1 MIFSDWSD
9 HAMRADCFIWKDKG
23 SSVSL
28 LAMSKAKT
36 PHNLQSGKSSLDE
49 TDARI
54 LAALDSNARLSI
66 SELARLVGMSAPSVS
81 ERVRRL
87 EANGVIRGFTV
98 DVDTRAIGYQIRAMV
113 RIRPLPGKLHLVEKL
128 IQERPEFVECDK
140 VTGDDP
146 FLARLVVHSIER
158 MDDVLEA
165 LSEHAVTSTAVI
177 KGTSV
182 ERRLPPL

>member
-1 MIFSDWSD
+1 
-9 HAMRADCFIWKDKG
+9 
-23 SSVSL
+23 
-28 LAMSKAKT
+28 
-36 PHNLQSGKSSLDE
+36 
-49 TDARI
+49 
-54 LAALDSNARLSI
+54 
-66 SELARLVGMSAPSVS
+66 
-81 ERVRRL
+81 
-87 EANGVIRGFTV
+87 
-98 DVDTRAIGYQIRAMV
+98 VDTRAIGYQIRAMV

-146 FLARLVVHSIER
+146 FLARMVVHSIER

>member
-1 MIFSDWSD
+1 MDV
-9 HAMRADCFIWKDKG
+9 AG
-23 SSVSL
+23 SASFH
-28 LAMSKAKT
+28 AMSKANST
-36 PHNLQSGKSSLDE
+36 NDLQFGKSSLDE

-54 LAALDSNARLSI
+54 LTALDADSRLSMR
-66 SELARLVGMSAPSVS
+66 ELASVVGMSAPSVS

-87 EANGVIRGFTV
+87 EAAGIIRGFTL

-128 IQERPEFVECDK
+128 IQDRPEFIECDK
-140 VTGDDP
+140 ITGDDP
-146 FLARLVVHSIER
+146 FLARLVVRSIEQ

-182 ERRLPPL
+182 KKRLPPL

>member
-1 MIFSDWSD
+1 MQCVPP
-9 HAMRADCFIWKDKG
+9 RFIWKDKG
-23 SSVSL
+23 KSRRFP
-28 LAMSKAKT
+28 AMSKAKA
-36 PHNLQSGKSSLDE
+36 PQNLQSTKSTLDL
-49 TDARI
+49 TDAQI
-54 LAALDSNARLSI
+54 LAALDSDARLSM

-87 EANGVIRGFTV
+87 ESTGVIRAFTV

-113 RIRPLPGKLHLVEKL
+113 RIRPLPGKLHLVERL

-140 VTGDDP
+140 ITGDDP
-146 FLARLVVHSIER
+146 FLARLVVHTIEQ

-182 ERRLPPL
+182 KRRLPPL

>member
-1 MIFSDWSD
+1 MQCVPS
-9 HAMRADCFIWKDKG
+9 RFIWNFRG
-23 SSVSL
+23 QSCSL
-28 LAMSKAKT
+28 LAMSKAKAST
-36 PHNLQSGKSSLDE
+36 NVQIAKSTLDA

-54 LAALDSNARLSI
+54 LAALDSDARVSI

-87 EANGVIRGFTV
+87 EAAGVVRGFTV

-113 RIRPLPGKLHLVEKL
+113 RIRPLPGKLHLVERL

-140 VTGDDP
+140 ITGDDP
-146 FLARLVVHSIER
+146 FLARLVVHTIEQ

-182 ERRLPPL
+182 KRRLPPL

>member
-1 MIFSDWSD
+1 
-9 HAMRADCFIWKDKG
+9 MRFGYFIWNFESCFGK
-23 SSVSL
+23 L
-28 LAMSKAKT
+28 TTMPKAKT
-36 PHNLQSGKSSLDE
+36 PENLHIGKSTLDA

-54 LAALDSNARLSI
+54 LSALDSDARLSM
-66 SELARLVGMSAPSVS
+66 SELSRLVGMSAPSVS

-87 EANGVIRGFTV
+87 EAAGVINGFTV

-113 RIRPLPGKLHLVEKL
+113 RIRPLPGKLHFVELL
-128 IQERPEFVECDK
+128 IQERPEVVECDK
-140 VTGDDP
+140 ITGDDP
-146 FLARLVVHSIER
+146 FLARLVVHTIEQ

-182 ERRLPPL
+182 KRRLPPL

>member
-1 MIFSDWSD
+1 MRSD
-9 HAMRADCFIWKDKG
+9 RFIWKFSGRFAKLP
-23 SSVSL
+23 S
-28 LAMSKAKT
+28 MSKAKAFE
-36 PHNLQSGKSSLDE
+36 NLQSGNSTLDE

-54 LAALDSNARLSI
+54 LGALDSDARLSM

-87 EANGVIRGFTV
+87 ESSGVIRSFTI

-113 RIRPLPGKLHLVEKL
+113 RIRPLPGKLHLVERL
-128 IQERPEFVECDK
+128 IQERPEFIECDK
-140 VTGDDP
+140 ITGDDP
-146 FLARLVVHSIER
+146 FLARLVVHSIEE

-182 ERRLPPL
+182 KRRLPPL